1 MLIVAFLMA
10 MPGSSLPKFNWFDR
24 LMLDKVVHFGV
35 YALMSVLLYLA
46 WHRYK
51 DYEKHYFKAFVIVF
65 LIVAVYA
72 SLLEIFQGLYVPNRN
87 YDPWDLTVNLFG
99 DAFGWFALVCLKYFY
114 HL

>member
-1 MLIVAFLMA
+1 MLIVAILMS
-10 MPGSSLPKFNWFDR
+10 MPGSSLPKWSWFDK
-24 LMLDKVVHFGV
+24 LMLDKFVHFGV
-35 YALMSVLLYLA
+35 YVLMAVLIYLA

-51 DYEKHYFKAFVIVF
+51 DYDKRNFKAFVIVF

-72 SLLEIFQGLYVPNRN
+72 SLLEICQGLYVPNRN

-99 DAFGWFALVCLKYFY
+99 DAFGWFTLVCLNFFY